1 MTLTTER
8 PAPAPVPAAGA
19 PRRRSEWRHRVVP
32 LLLVLAGIAVIL
44 YPVGATYW
52 NNYHQRAFAE
62 RYQAQ
67 TEQASPVTLDRALA
81 AAERYNAALPPSRL
95 QDPWKPEQAA
105 NDQQYQA
112 YLAQL
117 NLFDA
122 MARIRIP
129 SIKVDLPVYHGT
141 SDETLARGIGH
152 LYGSTLP
159 VGGPG
164 THAVLTG
171 HSSLENATMFDH
183 LPQLRVGDRLYVD
196 VYGRTLAYEVDQI
209 KVVLPDQLGDLVRTP
224 GADQVTLVTCTP
236 YAVNTHRLL
245 VRSHRVAYDPAAD
258 PTRGAAGMDWSIQSW
273 MVPRLLGA
281 GLGLLVLLVMVAA
294 WVRGDRRRARR
305 RAARAATSASIPTST
320 PTPTPGPEA

>member
-1 MTLTTER
+1 MTTLLER
-8 PAPAPVPAAGA
+8 PAPAPVPAARA

-52 NNYHQRAFAE
+52 NNYHQRQFAQ
-62 RYQAQ
+62 RYQDQ
-67 TEQASPVTLDRALA
+67 TEKTAPVTLNEALA
-81 AAERYNAALPPSRL
+81 KAEQYNAALPPGQL

-105 NDQQYQA
+105 TNAQHRA

-183 LPQLRVGDRLYVD
+183 LPQVKVGDRFYVD
-196 VYGRTLAYEVDQI
+196 VYGRTLAYEVDQV

-245 VRSHRVAYDPAAD
+245 VRGHRVAYDPAAD
-258 PTRGAAGMDWSIQSW
+258 PTRVATGMDWSIESW
-273 MVPRLLGA
+273 MWPRLIGA
-281 GLGLLVLLVMVAA
+281 GVGLLVLLVMVAL
-294 WVRGDRRRARR
+294 WIRGDRRRARR
-305 RAARAATSASIPTST
+305 RAALAAARATKNNPTT
-320 PTPTPGPEA
+320 PTEDV